1 MQQFIATIVV
11 FLLAGL
17 AMGIGMLFGKRGVR
31 LGCHGQSEDGKEGS
45 CGSSCCCSG
54 GQPQQSRPLVTIDKC
69 GPQSDSDR

>member
-17 AMGIGMLFGKRGVR
+17 LMSIGMLFGKRGLR
-31 LGCHGQSEDGKEGS
+31 LGCHGQNKSEEGED

-54 GQPQQSRPLVTIDKC
+54 GCPPESRPLVTLEDH
-69 GPQSDSDR
+69 RT